1 MRGDDL
7 RVRRATESDRHDVV
21 ELCRASLGWTNGDVD
36 EEFFS
41 WKHDLNPAGPSPAW
55 VAEASDGRLTGVRV
69 FLRWRFRDPAGREL
83 SAVRAVDTATHP
95 DWQGKGI
102 FKRLTLGALPDLRA
116 DGVDFVFNT
125 PNEQSRPG
133 YLKMGWNQVGR
144 LPVGVR
150 VASLART
157 RSLAGARTAAE
168 KWSQPTTAGVEAA
181 KVLSDAG
188 AVEELL
194 GRLAPSG
201 RIHTHRT
208 PAHLLWRYRFEPLHY
223 RAMLVGDDLADG
235 AVVFRVRRRGTAVE
249 GTICEVLL
257 PPGTP
262 GPGRIFGRILEESG
276 ADYLIRSGGG
286 PPSHRFLPAPKLG
299 PILTWKPLERIGA
312 PRLADLDLALGDIEL
327 F

>member
-1 MRGDDL
+1 MPRTDL
-7 RVRRATESDRHDVV
+7 LVRRATEADRHAVV

-36 EEFFS
+36 EEFFA
-41 WKHDLNPAGPSPAW
+41 WKHDLNPAGRSPAW
-55 VAEASDGRLTGVRV
+55 VAEAPDGQLTGARV
-69 FLRWRFRDPAGREL
+69 FLRWRFRDAAGAEL

-102 FKRLTLGALPDLRA
+102 FKRLTLGALPDLRE

-144 LPVGVR
+144 VPVAVR

-168 KWSQPTTAGVEAA
+168 KWSQPTSAGVEAT
-181 KVLSDAG
+181 KVLSDVG
-188 AVEELL
+188 AVEALL
-194 GRLAPSG
+194 GRLPTSG
-201 RIHTHRT
+201 GINTVRT

-223 RAMLVGDDLADG
+223 RAMLVGDDISDG
-235 AVVFRVRRRGTAVE
+235 AVIFRVRQRGTALE

-257 PPGTP
+257 PPGTTRP
-262 GPGRIFGRILEESG
+262 STIFGRILEESG
-276 ADYLIRSGGG
+276 ADYLIRGGAA
-286 PPSHRFLPAPKLG
+286 PVSHRFVPTPRLG
-299 PILTWKPLERIGA
+299 PILTWKPLRRVGA
-312 PRLADLDLALGDIEL
+312 PSLDELDLALGDIEL